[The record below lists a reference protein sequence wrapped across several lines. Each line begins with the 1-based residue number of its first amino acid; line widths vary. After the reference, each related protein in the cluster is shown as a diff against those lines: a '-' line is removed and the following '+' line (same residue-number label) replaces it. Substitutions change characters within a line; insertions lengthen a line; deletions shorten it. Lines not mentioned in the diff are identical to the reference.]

1 MGVLKWMIGLHDLA
15 QSTSVDRDSETEWLL
30 RRYRLHGTSL
40 KEIHCLRKLG
50 AASVSSLMALV
61 VPPHACLPPSE
72 QMHHLWGL

>member
-1 MGVLKWMIGLHDLA
+1 MGVLKWMVGLHDLA
-15 QSTSVDRDSETEWLL
+15 QSTFVERDSETEWLL

-61 VPPHACLPPSE
+61 VPPHVYHPLSKCTTCGAYK
-72 QMHHLWGL
+72 